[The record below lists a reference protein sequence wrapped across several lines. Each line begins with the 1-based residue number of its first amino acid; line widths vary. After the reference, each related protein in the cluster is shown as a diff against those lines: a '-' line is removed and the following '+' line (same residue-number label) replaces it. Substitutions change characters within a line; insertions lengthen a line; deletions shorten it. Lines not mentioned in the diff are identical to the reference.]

1 MLFLLYIK
9 VFNISIKNVENVVNN
24 INIVKYSFKRKKKLL
39 NENNNKNEISIKM
52 RNMNF
57 IFKGMFIV
65 NNIISDN

>member
-65 NNIISDN
+65 NNIINDN

>member
-57 IFKGMFIV
+57 IFKGIFIV

>member
-1 MLFLLYIK
+1 M
-9 VFNISIKNVENVVNN
+9 SIKNVENVVNN

-39 NENNNKNEISIKM
+39 NENNNKNEINIKM

-57 IFKGMFIV
+57 IFKGIFIV

>member
-1 MLFLLYIK
+1 MLKMLLIILTLL
-9 VFNISIKNVENVVNN
+9 NILLNE
-24 INIVKYSFKRKKKLL
+24 KKKLL

>member
-1 MLFLLYIK
+1 MLFLLYIN
-9 VFNISIKNVENVVNN
+9 VFVISIKNVENVVNN